1 MPATWLNSF
10 YMEAEDKLLLNDLIA
25 QFPTITLLD
34 LDAVISQVQKM
45 LTQSTIAVEAM
56 LLALLLAGLLV
67 MISVIESSI
76 DERLREGALIRSLG
90 GTRRQL
96 LLMQVGEFA
105 LFGLLA
111 GTLAACGTE
120 LASYLLNTRVFHLS
134 WEPAWLLWLSLPLA
148 GAVVLG
154 VAGWLGVRQV
164 VSQSPAAILQEV

>member
-1 MPATWLNSF
+1 M
-10 YMEAEDKLLLNDLIA
+10 
-25 QFPTITLLD
+25 
-34 LDAVISQVQKM
+34 
-45 LTQSTIAVEAM
+45 
-56 LLALLLAGLLV
+56 ALLLAGLLV

-134 WEPAWLLWLSLPLA
+134 WAPAWLLWMSLPLA

-164 VSQSPAAILQEV
+164 VSQSPSAILQEV